1 MDMTVNNRFAILLA
15 EKRVTEKRN
24 ISLVEVAEAT
34 KVSRQALYKWENNSI
49 NRFEVRVID
58 ALCEYFGIQPGD
70 LFHYV
75 KAESGKSGKITVK
88 SNYYLGD
95 NPMYEIESDEAMGK
109 IMEMIEQPHQGSKG
123 KGKLKEKSRAKKK
136 PAA

>member
-15 EKRVTEKRN
+15 EKRVLEKRN

-75 KAESGKSGKITVK
+75 KAEGGKSGKITVK
-88 SNYYLGD
+88 S
-95 NPMYEIESDEAMGK
+95 S
-109 IMEMIEQPHQGSKG
+109 
-123 KGKLKEKSRAKKK
+123 
-136 PAA
+136 

>member
-15 EKRVTEKRN
+15 EKRVLEKRN

-75 KAESGKSGKITVK
+75 KAEGGKSGKITVK
-88 SNYYLGD
+88 SSYYLGD
-95 NPMYEIESDEAMGK
+95 NPMYEIESDEGMGK
-109 IMEMIEQPHQGSKG
+109 VMEMIEQPHQGSK
-123 KGKLKEKSRAKKK
+123 KKSSAKKK
-136 PAA
+136 PKPSV